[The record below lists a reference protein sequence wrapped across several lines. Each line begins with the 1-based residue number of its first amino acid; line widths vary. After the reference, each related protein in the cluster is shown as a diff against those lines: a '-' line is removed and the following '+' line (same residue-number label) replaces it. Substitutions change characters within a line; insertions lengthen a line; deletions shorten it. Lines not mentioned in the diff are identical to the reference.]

1 MADITIV
8 NGVYKPTYNWGA
20 PSCSNHNSFHND
32 NWLVVQFHHLEK
44 YEFVNWKD
52 DIPYMKW
59 KIKLMF
65 ETTNQINCVYPN
77 IVPAIV
83 LSITKSY
90 SRKWIQTLPEKI
102 LYHLNQ
108 IPIIIPMEVQLC
120 P

>member
-59 KIKLMF
+59 KIKKMF
-65 ETTNQINCVYPN
+65 ETTNQTNTETPRLPSVQ
-77 IVPAIV
+77 
-83 LSITKSY
+83 
-90 SRKWIQTLPEKI
+90 QTWQTRPPE
-102 LYHLNQ
+102 LNAGL
-108 IPIIIPMEVQLC
+108 QLGKTWT
-120 P
+120 